1 MPLTGQI
8 GGDEVGR
15 EKFPVEA
22 HLCNTAV
29 DSVGVVDDDGES
41 APAED
46 PLGLVASQA
55 RSRNRSIR
63 RPQNSDA
70 SQSQVAA
77 VEPAPYGRPRTRTS
91 AVPGLGSGTTVPW
104 MGRASTARATSFKS
118 ARCRS
123 DQSTGI
129 DSSSADML
137 D

>member
-15 EKFPVEA
+15 GRFPAEA
-22 HLCNTAV
+22 HLCNTAA

-46 PLGLVASQA
+46 PLGLVASPGSQQKQIDSQTPEFGRFPEPSSGGGAGALRPAKDADLRRA
-55 RSRNRSIR
+55 RLREWH
-63 RPQNSDA
+63 D
-70 SQSQVAA
+70 
-77 VEPAPYGRPRTRTS
+77 RT
-91 AVPGLGSGTTVPW
+91 
-104 MGRASTARATSFKS
+104 MEGRASTARATSFKP
-118 ARCRS
+118 AHCRS

-129 DSSSADML
+129 DSSSVDML